1 MQKAERSMYTF
12 LDNRDDANAERR
24 NAENHYTTNIESKAV
39 ANCCTGCG
47 IQRTPSKDT
56 LPGTTPTKELFDEEP
71 GDKADLKHGTGMKS
85 HRTMMMK
92 TYRKGSKRMLIAP

>member
-1 MQKAERSMYTF
+1 MP
-12 LDNRDDANAERR
+12 NAEMLKTIIQQILKVKQSPMLHWMWDTK
-24 NAENHYTTNIESKAV
+24 NPFQGYSPWNN
-39 ANCCTGCG
+39 TG
-47 IQRTPSKDT
+47 QKNF
-56 LPGTTPTKELFDEEP
+56 FDEEP